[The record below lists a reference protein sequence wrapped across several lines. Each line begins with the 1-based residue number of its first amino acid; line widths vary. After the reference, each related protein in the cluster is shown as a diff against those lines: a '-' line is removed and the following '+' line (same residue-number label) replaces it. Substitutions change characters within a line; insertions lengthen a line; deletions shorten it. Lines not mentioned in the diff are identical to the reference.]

1 MRRDATSRAEDQPAA
16 RPRGQQQTVQEP
28 GQPMRQP
35 APSEQHQTRQPEQ
48 PSPRPGQSRRSAQA
62 GQPEQQSLVVEG
74 PARPRIERQAVTRV
88 FDGITCYEVPARV
101 AIERVPEAAELPFM
115 YGASPYRGCES
126 GCGYCTARRGHRY
139 LGLDPGRD
147 FSTKIVVKTD
157 LARRLRRELGS
168 PRWSGEPVALGLTGD
183 CYQPAEEIYHLMP
196 GVIRALADAANPFT
210 VLTKSPLVLRDL
222 DLLRD
227 AAKVTQVGALVSVG
241 FVDDRLRR
249 AVEPGAATPQR
260 RLEIC
265 ATLND
270 AGIPCG
276 VLMAPILP
284 LITDSTD
291 HLMATVRRAAEAGAV
306 SVTPVVLRLPAGA
319 REWYMGWL
327 EREHPGLVPR
337 YQALYGKGQVA
348 EDGYRRRIAEQVR
361 VLAETYGIGRDA
373 RRWRRRRSPA
383 RQLAL
388 V

>member
-1 MRRDATSRAEDQPAA
+1 MRRDATSRAADQRPA
-16 RPRGQQQTVQEP
+16 RPALPETVQE
-28 GQPMRQP
+28 
-35 APSEQHQTRQPEQ
+35 T
-48 PSPRPGQSRRSAQA
+48 
-62 GQPEQQSLVVEG
+62 LVAEG
-74 PARPRIERQAVTRV
+74 PVRPRVERHAVTRV
-88 FDGITCYEVPARV
+88 FDGVTCYEVPAR
-101 AIERVPEAAELPFM
+101 AALERVPEAAGLPFAW
-115 YGASPYRGCES
+115 GASPYRGCAA
-126 GCGYCTARRGHRY
+126 GCGHCTARRGHRH
-139 LGLDPGRD
+139 LGLDPGAD
-147 FSTKIVVKTD
+147 FATKIVVRTD
-157 LARRLRRELGS
+157 LARRLRRELAS
-168 PRWSGEPVALGLTGD
+168 ARWGGEPVALGVTGD
-183 CYQPAEEIYHLMP
+183 CYQPAEEIYRLMP

-210 VLTKSPLVLRDL
+210 VLTRSPLVLRDL

-260 RLEIC
+260 RLEVC
-265 ATLND
+265 AALNE

-291 HLMATVRRAAEAGAV
+291 HLLATVRRAAEAGAV

-319 REWYMGWL
+319 REWYMRWL

-337 YQALYGKGQVA
+337 YQALYGRGQVA
-348 EDGYRRRIAEQVR
+348 EEGYRLRVAAHVR
-361 VLAETYGIGRDA
+361 ALAETYGIGRQV

>member
-1 MRRDATSRAEDQPAA
+1 MRVLLSSMRRDATSRDHAA
-16 RPRGQQQTVQEP
+16 PRSLGQQTAREP
-28 GQPMRQP
+28 GQ
-35 APSEQHQTRQPEQ
+35 SEQ
-48 PSPRPGQSRRSAQA
+48 QA
-62 GQPEQQSLVVEG
+62 LAGEG
-74 PARPRIERQAVTRV
+74 PARPRIERRAVTRV
-88 FDGITCYEVPARV
+88 FDGITCYEVPAR
-101 AIERVPEAAELPFM
+101 AALERVPEAAELPFTW
-115 YGASPYRGCES
+115 GVSPYRGCTA
-126 GCGYCTARRGHRY
+126 GCGYCTARRGHRH
-139 LGLDPGRD
+139 LGLDPGAD
-147 FSTKIVVKTD
+147 FATKIVVKAD
-157 LARRLRRELGS
+157 LARRLRRELDS
-168 PRWSGEPVALGLTGD
+168 PRWGGEPVALGLTGD
-183 CYQPAEEIYHLMP
+183 CYQQVEDVYRLMP

-222 DLLRD
+222 ALLRE
-227 AAKVTQVGALVSVG
+227 AAKVTQVSALVSVG
-241 FVDDRLRR
+241 FVDDRVRR

-265 ATLND
+265 AALNE

-291 HLMATVRRAAEAGAV
+291 HLLATVRRAAEAGAV
-306 SVTPVVLRLPAGA
+306 SVTPVVLRLPPGT

-327 EREHPGLVPR
+327 EREYPGLVPR
-337 YQALYGKGQVA
+337 YRALYGEGQVA

-361 VLAETYGIGRDA
+361 ALAETYGIGRDV

>member
-1 MRRDATSRAEDQPAA
+1 MRRS
-16 RPRGQQQTVQEP
+16 GQQQA
-28 GQPMRQP
+28 RQP
-35 APSEQHQTRQPEQ
+35 EQTAQQPGHSMRQPEQ
-48 PSPRPGQSRRSAQA
+48 PEQPARQPEQSR
-62 GQPEQQSLVVEG
+62 QPEQPEQPEQPGRQRGPSVQQSLVGEG

-88 FDGITCYEVPARV
+88 FDGITCYEVPAR
-101 AIERVPEAAELPFM
+101 AALERVPEAAELPFTW
-115 YGASPYRGCES
+115 GASPYRGCEA

-139 LGLDPGRD
+139 LGLDPGCD

-157 LARRLRRELGS
+157 LARRLRRELDS

-183 CYQPAEEIYHLMP
+183 CYQPAEEIYRLMP
-196 GVIRALADAANPFT
+196 GVIRTLADAANPFT

-222 DLLRD
+222 DLLRE

-260 RLEIC
+260 RLEVC
-265 ATLND
+265 ATLNE

-284 LITDSTD
+284 LIADSTD
-291 HLMATVRRAAEAGAV
+291 HLLATVRRAAEAGAV

-337 YQALYGKGQVA
+337 YQALYGRGQVA

-361 VLAETYGIGRDA
+361 ALAETYGIGRDA

>member
-1 MRRDATSRAEDQPAA
+1 MRVLLSSMRRDATSRDHAA
-16 RPRGQQQTVQEP
+16 PRSLGQQTAREP
-28 GQPMRQP
+28 GQ
-35 APSEQHQTRQPEQ
+35 SEQ
-48 PSPRPGQSRRSAQA
+48 QA
-62 GQPEQQSLVVEG
+62 LVGEG
-74 PARPRIERQAVTRV
+74 PARPRIERRAVTRV
-88 FDGITCYEVPARV
+88 FDGITCYEVPAR
-101 AIERVPEAAELPFM
+101 AALERVPEAAELPFTW
-115 YGASPYRGCES
+115 GVSPYRGCTA
-126 GCGYCTARRGHRY
+126 GCGYCTARRGHRH
-139 LGLDPGRD
+139 LGLDPGAD
-147 FSTKIVVKTD
+147 FATKIVVKAD
-157 LARRLRRELGS
+157 LARRLRRELDS
-168 PRWSGEPVALGLTGD
+168 PRWGGEPVALGLTGD
-183 CYQPAEEIYHLMP
+183 CYQQVEDVYRLMP

-222 DLLRD
+222 ALLRE
-227 AAKVTQVGALVSVG
+227 AAKVTQVSALVSVG
-241 FVDDRLRR
+241 FVDDRVRR

-265 ATLND
+265 AALNE

-291 HLMATVRRAAEAGAV
+291 HLLATVRRAAEAGAV
-306 SVTPVVLRLPAGA
+306 SVTPVVLRLPPGT

-327 EREHPGLVPR
+327 EREYPGLVPR
-337 YQALYGKGQVA
+337 YRALYGEGQVA

-361 VLAETYGIGRDA
+361 ALAETYGIGRDV